1 MSSYHHGTVHSR
13 AWRTLLE
20 STPPGGPPGARD
32 LPEAPVEDLAALAL
46 DAVLAGARL
55 KIVLPDDEWL
65 GPLSQALDLAIR
77 PLCLLL
83 PDADFAAGIAARATL
98 SLLRSRLARD
108 AEEPAPLAAAWQGAR
123 LRLEARADDWARC
136 QAWAAHGRGDD
147 WPAVLGGLFPV
158 LAMGPRRAMQDGSAA
173 DWLVL
178 AAADAWPAGE
188 SARRLIL
195 RPPGPRTAP
204 PRAVGREQRLR
215 LELEALSREVGELEL
230 ELATVQGEMAPFSQ
244 RYYEVV
250 GSRLVEL
257 DALQAKLALR
267 AAERADRQDFSREAG
282 TAPGTGDA
290 RRAADEARGR
300 AERSQEEYRRFQET
314 RDEAAGAAPFR
325 PAADLKRLFR
335 RIAQR
340 IHPDRARDDDDRA
353 WRTQLMAEANRAYR
367 RGDRA
372 ALEEVLALWQEGRR
386 GSGPAGPDD
395 AGEGTVLEAQVMR
408 LRSRLATLQRELE
421 AVFASRLYEL
431 FQAQRVAA
439 RQGRDL
445 LAEMA
450 VRLDGEIA
458 EIRQRLETLAD

>member
-1 MSSYHHGTVHSR
+1 MSSYHHGTANSR

-20 STPPGGPPGARD
+20 STAPGGPPGALD
-32 LPEAPVEDLAALAL
+32 LPDAPVSDFAALAL
-46 DAVLAGARL
+46 HAVLAGKRL
-55 KIVLPDDEWL
+55 KLVLPDDEWL

-108 AEEPAPLAAAWQGAR
+108 AEETPELAAAW
-123 LRLEARADDWARC
+123 LRQRESIARAGHEWARC

-147 WPAVLGGLFPV
+147 WPPVLGHLFPV
-158 LAMGPRRAMQDGSAA
+158 LAMGPRRAMADDSAA

-178 AAADAWPAGE
+178 GAGNAWPTAP
-188 SARRLIL
+188 AAHRLIL
-195 RPPGPRTAP
+195 RPPAPRAAP
-204 PRAVGREQRLR
+204 PRASGREDRLR
-215 LELEALSREVGELEL
+215 LELETLAREVGELEL
-230 ELATVQGEMAPFSQ
+230 ELATVQGELAPFSR

-267 AAERADRQDFSREAG
+267 AAERADREDFGRQREAG
-282 TAPGTGDA
+282 GAEA
-290 RRAADEARGR
+290 RRSAEEAKARAD
-300 AERSQEEYRRFQET
+300 RSQEEYRRFQET
-314 RDEAAGAAPFR
+314 REDSAPEAPFR
-325 PAADLKRLFR
+325 PGGDLKRLFR

-340 IHPDRARDDDDRA
+340 IHPDRARDEADRA

-372 ALEEVLALWQEGRR
+372 ALEEVLALWQEGRG
-386 GSGPAGPDD
+386 GSGPAGRED
-395 AGEGTVLEAQVMR
+395 AGDGAVLEAQVMR

-431 FQAQRVAA
+431 FQAQRVASK
-439 RQGRDL
+439 QGRDL
-445 LAEMA
+445 LEEMA
-450 VRLDGEIA
+450 VRLDAEIA
-458 EIRQRLETLAD
+458 AIRERLETLAA